1 MEVERLLVK
10 AEQADSQG
18 EMEPATLPQEIAKPQ
33 ALKTFKPDRLPG
45 QCRLVVGVSGFEE
58 RPSVAANLFPL
69 HLGVF
74 A

>member
-33 ALKTFKPDRLPG
+33 ALKTKLEAILYLAIQTRQAPRSVSACCG
-45 QCRLVVGVSGFEE
+45 RIGV
-58 RPSVAANLFPL
+58 
-69 HLGVF
+69 
-74 A
+74 